1 MYNTCANCG
10 KKFWVVNG
18 AWGYAYAGHLTC
30 SYHCMRT
37 MWREDCNTI
46 CIEMELRG
54 LPKYTRMTDAQK
66 QDVEHMRK
74 FGYSY
79 SQIAELTGLGAEAIR
94 LYCKRNHITIVALG
108 EEAGGQ
114 TTEKETE
121 TMENETKAPET
132 KEPETKLT
140 EAAEATVTRARKT
153 AQAPAEPIDKA
164 RIIST
169 LCDAVALLRKLC
181 EGL

>member
-1 MYNTCANCG
+1 MVETCAKCG
-10 KKFWVVNG
+10 KRFLTYG
-18 AWGYAYAGHLTC
+18 YWGYAYGGQLTC
-30 SYHCMRT
+30 SYHCMRD

-108 EEAGGQ
+108 EEAGVQ
-114 TTEKETE
+114 NTEKETE

-132 KEPETKLT
+132 KLA
-140 EAAEATVTRARKT
+140 EAAEAAVTRARKT
-153 AQAPAEPIDKA
+153 AQAPVEPIDKA

-169 LCDAVALLRKLC
+169 LCDAVELLRKLC
-181 EGL
+181 EGI

>member
-1 MYNTCANCG
+1 MVETCAKCG
-10 KKFWVVNG
+10 KRFLTHG
-18 AWGYAYAGHLTC
+18 YWGYAYGGHLTC
-30 SYHCMRT
+30 SYHCMRD

-79 SQIAELTGLGAEAIR
+79 NQIAELTGLGAEAIR

-140 EAAEATVTRARKT
+140 EAAEAAVTRARKT
-153 AQAPAEPIDKA
+153 AQASAEPIDKA

-181 EGL
+181 EGI